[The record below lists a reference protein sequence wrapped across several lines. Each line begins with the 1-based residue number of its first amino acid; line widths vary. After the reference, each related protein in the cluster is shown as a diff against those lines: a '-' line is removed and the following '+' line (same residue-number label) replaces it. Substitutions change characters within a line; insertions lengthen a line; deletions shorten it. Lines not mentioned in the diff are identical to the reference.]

1 MEAVARRV
9 AELIRTE
16 SDPHAVRRLVDAAT
30 LAAELGV
37 ERSWVY
43 AHRDELG
50 AIQLGSGSKPRLR
63 FDPATA
69 RSVLAHSATTGS
81 REPKTPVPTSKPVHR
96 RRRGT
101 GNGSGLLPIRGSA
114 RPLDADMERS

>member
-1 MEAVARRV
+1 VEAVARRV

-16 SDPHAVRRLVDAAT
+16 SDHHAARRLVDAAT

-50 AIQLGSGSKPRLR
+50 AIQLGTGSKPRLR
-63 FDPATA
+63 FDPAIA
-69 RSVLAHSATTGS
+69 RSVLAHSASTGS
-81 REPKTPVPTSKPVHR
+81 HEPKTPAPPTARTPASAANGQRLGIAADSWLRETAR
-96 RRRGT
+96 RR
-101 GNGSGLLPIRGSA
+101 
-114 RPLDADMERS
+114 